1 MIDEH
6 WAELGEYGS
15 MRKNLDTEFFSAPS
29 PRVMAHRGASAQYP
43 ENTMPAF
50 RAAAETQSVDYI
62 ELDVHC
68 TRDGH
73 VVVVHDE
80 GLSRIASDD
89 RLIAEMT
96 MAELETVDAGFN
108 FFVRGDFPF
117 RAKGIRVPKLEQ
129 VLKSWPAMRFVI
141 ELKPRD
147 PAIADAALEV
157 VRATK
162 MGHRVLFASEHLAPI
177 ARVRMLAPEIP
188 SNLPAPEIAA
198 FVQALPSATPY
209 TGDGDALQIPPEYR
223 GIKLATPEVIAAAH
237 RNGLEVHVWTVNDQA
252 QMEELLSLGVDGI
265 ITDHPSRLV
274 AVLRSPRQPDC

>member
-1 MIDEH
+1 
-6 WAELGEYGS
+6 
-15 MRKNLDTEFFSAPS
+15 MRKALDTDFFSAPS
-29 PRVMAHRGASAQYP
+29 PRVMAHRGASAEYP
-43 ENTMPAF
+43 ENTIPAF
-50 RAAAETQSVDYI
+50 RAAAETQAVDYI

-96 MAELETVDAGFN
+96 MAEIDTVDAGFN
-108 FFVRGDFPF
+108 FSVNGDWPF
-117 RAKGIRVPKLEQ
+117 RAKMVRVPKLEE
-129 VLKSWPAMRFVI
+129 VLKSWPAMRFII

-157 VRATK
+157 VRATG
-162 MGHRVLFASEHLAPI
+162 MGRQVLFASEHVAPI

-198 FVQALPSATPY
+198 FIQALRSSKRYA
-209 TGDGDALQIPPEYR
+209 GDGDALQIPPEYR
-223 GIKLATPEVIAAAH
+223 GIKLATREVVAAAH
-237 RNGLEVHVWTVNDQA
+237 LNDLEVHVWTVNDQA

-274 AVLRSPRQPDC
+274 ALLRSHRQRD